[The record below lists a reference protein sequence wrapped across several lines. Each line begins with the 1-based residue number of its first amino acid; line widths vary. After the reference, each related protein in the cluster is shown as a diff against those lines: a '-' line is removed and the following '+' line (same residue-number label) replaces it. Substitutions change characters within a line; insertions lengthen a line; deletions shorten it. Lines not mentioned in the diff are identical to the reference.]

1 MKIVGVSGR
10 REKKMKKRK
19 IKEGVNVKTA
29 RVRLGKERR
38 MRYKLRV
45 KREGSSVVCRG
56 VSKGKKGTRR
66 EKTSKRQDQVT
77 KRHKCTQKSRSF
89 LLAPGSN
96 QIFPNTATSTPSH
109 LATRPRFA
117 SKQMPTLNSLS
128 KIASIRKVSPFPR
141 GIVRLGC
148 SLFGLSGR

>member
-10 REKKMKKRK
+10 REKKMKKRE

-29 RVRLGKERR
+29 RVRPGKERT

-45 KREGSSVVCRG
+45 KREGSLVVCRG
-56 VSKGKKGTRR
+56 VSKGKKGTKR

-89 LLAPGSN
+89 CLHRVP
-96 QIFPNTATSTPSH
+96 IRFFP
-109 LATRPRFA
+109 TRLHPRRHT
-117 SKQMPTLNSLS
+117 QPQ
-128 KIASIRKVSPFPR
+128 
-141 GIVRLGC
+141 
-148 SLFGLSGR
+148 GRDLHPNRCRH